1 MAQSVAEFL
10 ALGGKIQT
18 VAEGTST
25 RTNSEL
31 YAMCK
36 DDDRSTIAKV
46 DKQFGGTLSDTQLL
60 AHAERNDI
68 EEGR

>member
-10 ALGGKIQT
+10 AQGGKIQT
-18 VAEGTST
+18 VAIGERT

-31 YAMCK
+31 YKMAR
-36 DDDRSTIAKV
+36 DDAPTFAKV
-46 DKQFGGTLSDTQLL
+46 DRQFGGTLSDAALL
-60 AHAERNDI
+60 AYSERNDI